1 MDGQALDLRAV
12 IRRPRCASSSASMS
26 TAVEAK
32 RYSPIIPMISAAL
45 TAGGLPSEPRGIG
58 GQAIVS
64 LVAAS
69 MQSLGNPPKI
79 A

>member
-1 MDGQALDLRAV
+1 
-12 IRRPRCASSSASMS
+12 MS

-32 RYSPIIPMISAAL
+32 RYSPIMLMISVPL
-45 TAGGLPSEPRGIG
+45 IAGGLPSEPRAIG

-69 MQSLGNPPKI
+69 MQR
-79 A
+79 AW